1 VKEIWITLATVIVAP
16 LVGGIIT
23 GIDRKITA
31 RMQNRFGPPIL
42 QPFYDLFKLFSK
54 ETIVVSNTQIL
65 YAFLFL
71 VFNIVAVVMF
81 VFKMDLLLILFI
93 LAFATTALILGA
105 MATNSP
111 YSRIGAHRELISVL
125 AYEPVL
131 IAMIVAIYFVTG
143 SFNIEDILKHNSLLI
158 LDLPFI
164 FVAFSYVLTIK
175 LRKSP
180 FDLSTSHHGHQELVK
195 GITTEFSGPVLGL
208 IELGHWYELVLL
220 LLFVWLFFAK
230 NIFVAITAILICY
243 FLEIVIDNISARLTW
258 KIMLKLTW
266 SVAFGFALVNLIWV
280 YIKYRLL

>member
-1 VKEIWITLATVIVAP
+1 MKEIWITLATVIVAP
-16 LVGGIIT
+16 LVGGVIT

-81 VFKMDLLLILFI
+81 VLKMDLLLILFI

-131 IAMIVAIYFVTG
+131 IAMI
-143 SFNIEDILKHNSLLI
+143 
-158 LDLPFI
+158 
-164 FVAFSYVLTIK
+164 
-175 LRKSP
+175 R
-180 FDLSTSHHGHQELVK
+180 
-195 GITTEFSGPVLGL
+195 
-208 IELGHWYELVLL
+208 
-220 LLFVWLFFAK
+220 
-230 NIFVAITAILICY
+230 
-243 FLEIVIDNISARLTW
+243 
-258 KIMLKLTW
+258 
-266 SVAFGFALVNLIWV
+266 
-280 YIKYRLL
+280 

>member
-1 VKEIWITLATVIVAP
+1 VNQVLITLAAVVLSPI
-16 LVGGIIT
+16 VGGLLT

-71 VFNIVAVVMF
+71 MFNIVAVVMF

-143 SFNIEDILKHNSLLI
+143 SFNIEDILKHRSLLI

-164 FVAFSYVLTIK
+164 FIAFSYVLTIK

-195 GITTEFSGPVLGL
+195 GITTEFAGPVLGL

-230 NIFVAITAILICY
+230 NIFVAIVAILICY

-258 KIMLKLTW
+258 KIMLRLTW

>member
-1 VKEIWITLATVIVAP
+1 MNQVLIALAAVVLSPI
-16 LVGGIIT
+16 LGGLLT

-81 VFKMDLLLILFI
+81 MIKMDLLLILFI
-93 LAFATTALILGA
+93 LAFATTALILGS

-143 SFNIEDILKHNSLLI
+143 SFNIEDILKHRSLLI

-164 FVAFSYVLTIK
+164 FIAFSYVLTIK

-195 GITTEFSGPVLGL
+195 GITTEFAGPVLGL

-230 NIFVAITAILICY
+230 NIFVAIVAILICY

-258 KIMLKLTW
+258 KIMLRFTW